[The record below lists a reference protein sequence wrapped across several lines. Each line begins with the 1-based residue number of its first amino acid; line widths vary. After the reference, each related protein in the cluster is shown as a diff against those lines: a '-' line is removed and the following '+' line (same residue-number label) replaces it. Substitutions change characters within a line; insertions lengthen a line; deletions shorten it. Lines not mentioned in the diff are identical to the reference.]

1 MTIEQRR
8 EMVRLAK
15 LDHEEFGDADSL
27 EVLLRLEQRLDN
39 AIQAAEAAGEYRRIE
54 PLSKSQKK
62 SLKEILAK
70 KPDDKIFLDVGQFRL
85 V

>member
-54 PLSKSQKK
+54 PLSKSQTVQ
-62 SLKEILAK
+62 ARVACGY
-70 KPDDKIFLDVGQFRL
+70 DN
-85 V
+85 